1 MRQLL
6 SILALLSLSA
16 FSNANLQDFSI
27 SPEEA
32 REILGRK
39 LGDEI
44 FLKERLRL
52 ENAQKKAGE
61 IISHKVGNGFQIARP
76 NPTLEELVRCK
87 IRSTDLLMFIL
98 LESSDK
104 EIVAVLTANSEQEN
118 LAEFR
123 EVRNIKLNTG
133 FSNENFYSGQ
143 NFEREEMFQFKFT
156 GDNQALL
163 TIVINQKLYLLQAHC
178 WAKQPH

>member
-76 NPTLEELVRCK
+76 NPTLEELVKCK
-87 IRSTDLLMFIL
+87 VLDSEDLYFIL
-98 LESSDK
+98 LETSSDK
-104 EIVAVLTANSEQEN
+104 TVAVLTNNPEREN
-118 LAEFR
+118 LAEFL
-123 EVRNIKLNTG
+123 EVHKSEVQFG
-133 FSNENFYSGQ
+133 FKSQHFYSGQ
-143 NFEREEMFQFKFT
+143 NLKRGEMFQLKLS
-156 GDNQALL
+156 NENVNLL
-163 TIVINQKLYLLQAHC
+163 SIVLNGRLFQLKLTC
-178 WAKQPH
+178 E